1 MNSRAIQS
9 DVLIVGAGPAG
20 LACAI
25 ATARQ
30 GLHVEVI
37 DAMKPPIDKA
47 CGEGLMPDS
56 LEALAAIGFTDL
68 DQILHQT
75 ESYLLRGIRFLGDQT
90 SRHHTAAITEA
101 TFPQNPGRGIR
112 RTILHQLLL
121 DRATSLGVR
130 FHWENSVQSIA
141 PTTHGALIRS
151 NRQTLRA
158 RYLIGAD
165 GPRSRVATWAG
176 LTESSVHSRRIG
188 LRQHFAIAP
197 WTDFVEVYWSSV
209 GQAYVTP
216 NSGNEVCVAF
226 IAKKKFASPEEA
238 LSHFPAL
245 RHQLAAS
252 TPRGPARGSITLGRD
267 LRRVTSGNVAL
278 IGDASGSVDAIT
290 GEGMALCFRQAAIL
304 SLALKANDLTLY
316 QQAHRRIQRFPRL
329 MSRSL
334 LLMDRSPRLR
344 EIALHAFQRHP
355 WLFERL
361 LQMHIGHSPS
371 EPPAAGD
378 CTSPAKGGTLS
389 GPPPLHWHR
398 HPCKLR
404 LTPKEVGTP

>member
-1 MNSRAIQS
+1 MNVGRSAC

-25 ATARQ
+25 ATARH
-30 GLHVEVI
+30 GLKVEVI

-68 DQILHQT
+68 DQILRKT
-75 ESYLLRGIRFLGDQT
+75 ENHLLRGIRFIGDHT
-90 SRHHTAAITEA
+90 SPSHTAEA
-101 TFPQNPGRGIR
+101 AFPQAPGRGIR
-112 RTILHQLLL
+112 RTVLHQVLL
-121 DRATSLGVR
+121 DRAASLGVR

-141 PTTHGALIRS
+141 PTAEGTLVHS

-158 RYLIGAD
+158 SYLIGAD

-176 LTESSVHSRRIG
+176 LTEDSIHSRRIG
-188 LRQHFAIAP
+188 LRQHYTIAP
-197 WTDFVEVYWSSV
+197 WTDFVEVYWSNF

-216 NSGNEVCVAF
+216 NSSHEVCVAF
-226 IAKKKFASPEEA
+226 IANKKFASSEVA

-245 RHQLAAS
+245 RDHLAAS
-252 TPRGPARGSITLGRD
+252 QLNGPARGSITLCRK
-267 LRRVTSGNVAL
+267 LRRVANGNVAL

-290 GEGMALCFRQAAIL
+290 GEGMALCFRQAAAL
-304 SLALKANDLTLY
+304 SDALRAGDLALY
-316 QQAHRRIQRFPRL
+316 QQAHRRIQRLPSL

-334 LLMDRSPRLR
+334 LLMDRSSLLR
-344 EIALHAFQRHP
+344 DSVLRTFRRTP

-361 LQMHIGHSPS
+361 LQMHIGHSPLQS
-371 EPPAAGD
+371 F
-378 CTSPAKGGTLS
+378 GTE
-389 GPPPLHWHR
+389 GLHV
-398 HPCKLR
+398 LN
-404 LTPKEVGTP
+404 G